1 MVHGGLSTAFDKD
14 GLTLDKIRD
23 IKRGREPPEGGL
35 MSDLLWADP
44 QPMLGRSPS
53 KRGVGFAF
61 GPDYTAGFLKANN
74 LQLVVRSHSKRR
86 GIC

>member
-1 MVHGGLSTAFDKD
+1 MFQALPLASVIQDAIFVVHGGLSTQSELRLAD
-14 GLTLDKIRD
+14 IAAIERD
-23 IKRGREPPEGGL
+23 REPPESGL

-61 GPDYTAGFLKANN
+61 GPDYTTGFLERNK
-74 LQLVVRSHSKRR
+74 
-86 GIC
+86 